1 MNNSLESWV
10 TITIIIISV
19 IVPCWVQWKQI
30 SRILSPLGFMHSVMP
45 CEYVRSLTY
54 CLTDW
59 LTHLFAILLAMSGFK
74 LSQLIHFALFFT
86 ELLTSV
92 SSVWIF
98 GSLDCQKIPFQ
109 GFIQHTIM
117 QKTPSFI
124 LHYILFSFT
133 IFYVTSIFQ

>member
-10 TITIIIISV
+10 TIIIIIISI

-54 CLTDW
+54 WLTDL
-59 LTHLFAILLAMSGFK
+59 LTHLFAILLALSEFK
-74 LSQLIHFALFFT
+74 LSQLIHFAIFFT
-86 ELLTSV
+86 KLLTSV

-98 GSLDCQKIPFQ
+98 GSLDCQKIPFRE
-109 GFIQHTIM
+109 FIQHTIM
-117 QKTPSFI
+117 QKIPYFI
-124 LHYILFSFT
+124 LHYFLLQSFKLL
-133 IFYVTSIFQ
+133 